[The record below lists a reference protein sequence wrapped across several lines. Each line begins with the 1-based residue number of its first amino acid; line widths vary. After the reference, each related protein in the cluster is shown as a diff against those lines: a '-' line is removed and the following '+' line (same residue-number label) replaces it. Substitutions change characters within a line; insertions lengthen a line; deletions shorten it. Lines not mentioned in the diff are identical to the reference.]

1 MRQRG
6 SLMDLV
12 VRLAL
17 ISLWNARHWEGV
29 SYLVRKNVGED
40 RGIRIVGVPAIQEM
54 G

>member
-6 SLMDLV
+6 TLMDLL

-17 ISLWNARHWEGV
+17 ISLWDARHGEGV
-29 SYLVRKNVGED
+29 SYLVRKSVGED
-40 RGIRIVGVPAIQEM
+40 REIRIVGVPAIQEM